1 MMKLKIKA
9 VAGTLE
15 SSDIHIIVEPAHSGI
30 EINLESAVM
39 AQFGDSIQEVIKE
52 TLKELNVT
60 DVKITANDKG
70 AIDPVIKSRV
80 QTAILRAAEISTFQ
94 WN

>member
-15 SSDIHIIVEPAHSGI
+15 SSDIHIIVEPAQSGI

>member
-1 MMKLKIKA
+1 MKLKIKA
-9 VAGTLE
+9 IAGTLE
-15 SSDIHIIVEPAHSGI
+15 SSDIHIIVEPAESGI
-30 EINLESAVM
+30 EINLESGVM

-60 DVKITANDKG
+60 AVKITANDKG

-80 QTAILRAAEISTFQ
+80 QTAILRSAEISTFQ